1 MGWGLVEEALGTG
14 AKWRPRALT
23 QWHPLSPHPL
33 LSSRDPG
40 LFLHFWKIGQ
50 IFLFVFENA
59 RKGAT

>member
-23 QWHPLSPHPL
+23 HWHALSPRPL
-33 LSSRDPG
+33 LSGRDAG

-50 IFLFVFENA
+50 MFLFVFENA
-59 RKGAT
+59 RKWGT